1 MRSWHKCHVCPLGLG
16 MLQAS
21 GLCVVGD
28 KLNFIRYLSHFRCI
42 HRGAAFSQ
50 MRTTTVRKLLPE
62 SWGFLCP
69 VDTPDG
75 EPCGLMN
82 HMTALCEIVTE
93 MVPVTDIPP
102 LLCSLGMFHW
112 PEVSWSVFLS
122 YSPALQPRAWER
134 FSPQHHSTLLR
145 WEGEIEFVLYLLGF
159 CLVVDN
165 TLLVQAHQPFEGC
178 KIKCQCLSAVFC
190 RVWMFT
196 EAQGVAQ
203 YKLWETGLSSNF
215 VMTCIELQ
223 FACGYHNNENPYFS
237 QENGEGDDILSC
249 KCFLFSIELSMA
261 LPGIFLMSPEVSWCG
276 LRSAEITSAFCLL
289 VFWLFLPSTSSPHRC
304 QPHRCSSKPALLRVL
319 QSCAGWLHGGLG
331 RAGVGSWDCTNSP
344 PFQGLLSCLKCFLA
358 KHSQHA
364 VVKD

>member
-1 MRSWHKCHVCPLGLG
+1 

-112 PEVSWSVFLS
+112 PEVS
-122 YSPALQPRAWER
+122 
-134 FSPQHHSTLLR
+134 
-145 WEGEIEFVLYLLGF
+145 
-159 CLVVDN
+159 
-165 TLLVQAHQPFEGC
+165 
-178 KIKCQCLSAVFC
+178 
-190 RVWMFT
+190 
-196 EAQGVAQ
+196 
-203 YKLWETGLSSNF
+203 
-215 VMTCIELQ
+215 
-223 FACGYHNNENPYFS
+223 
-237 QENGEGDDILSC
+237 
-249 KCFLFSIELSMA
+249 
-261 LPGIFLMSPEVSWCG
+261 
-276 LRSAEITSAFCLL
+276 
-289 VFWLFLPSTSSPHRC
+289 
-304 QPHRCSSKPALLRVL
+304 
-319 QSCAGWLHGGLG
+319 
-331 RAGVGSWDCTNSP
+331 
-344 PFQGLLSCLKCFLA
+344 
-358 KHSQHA
+358 
-364 VVKD
+364 